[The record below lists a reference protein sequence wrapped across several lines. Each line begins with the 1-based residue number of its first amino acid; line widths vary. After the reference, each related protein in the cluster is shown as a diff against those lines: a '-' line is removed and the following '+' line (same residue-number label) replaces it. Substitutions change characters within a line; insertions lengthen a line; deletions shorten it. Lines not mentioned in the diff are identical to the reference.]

1 MSNAEG
7 YHDPTADQAIHN
19 ATKMPRRIK
28 DVYRA
33 LQAVAGLHGLEI
45 TGLRDRRTGERWYKE

>member
-7 YHDPTADQAIHN
+7 YHDPTADTAIHN
-19 ATKMPRRIK
+19 AAKMPRRIK
-28 DVYRA
+28 DVHRA

-45 TGLRDRRTGERWYKE
+45 IALRDRRTGERWNKN

>member
-7 YHDPTADQAIHN
+7 YHDPTADRAIHN

-45 TGLRDRRTGERWYKE
+45 TELRDRRTGERWRKE

>member
-7 YHDPTADQAIHN
+7 YHDPTADRAIHN

-33 LQAVAGLHGLEI
+33 LQAVAGLQGFEI
-45 TGLRDRRTGERWYKE
+45 VGLRDKKTGKEWRR

>member
-7 YHDPTADQAIHN
+7 YYDPTADQAIHN
-19 ATKMPRRIK
+19 AAKMPRHIK

-33 LQAVAGLHGLEI
+33 LQAVARLHGLEI
-45 TGLRDRRTGERWYKE
+45 IALKDRRTGERWYKD